1 MTAQVLNTFSKR
13 FVYEKFDAS
22 NPKHVEAYVC
32 LKKFGRQH
40 PTLRFYIEDP
50 FLTVPHLMESRVAD
64 AFLASVPGV
73 VEAARV
79 ILSDAKGQLV
89 TTNVGGGMTIEA

>member
-1 MTAQVLNTFSKR
+1 MSAQVLNTFSKR

-22 NPKHVEAYVC
+22 NPEHVKAYVC

-40 PTLRFYIEDP
+40 PTIRFYIEDP

-64 AFLASVPGV
+64 QFLASVPGV
-73 VEAARV
+73 VEAAEA
-79 ILSDAKGQLV
+79 LLADAKGTL
-89 TTNVGGGMTIEA
+89 TTGKVGGGMTIEA